1 MWRDVV
7 VDCNIEQCVSQQP
20 LRIHHNITKEYYNT
34 NTQKAQNIQT
44 GYVTTGVNS
53 FYGLHL
59 ALQSSPVDGSPDLS
73 LSCKVHYF
81 FEGSV
86 SFVFLPRLL

>member
-1 MWRDVV
+1 MCIPVLDLRRQMDTEEL
-7 VDCNIEQCVSQQP
+7 CCGMQQCVSQQP
-20 LRIHHNITKEYYNT
+20 WRIHHNITKEYYNT

-44 GYVTTGVNS
+44 GYVTTRVHS

-73 LSCKVHYF
+73 LSC
-81 FEGSV
+81 
-86 SFVFLPRLL
+86 